1 MSENVVVDDSVK
13 LTVKFKDIDSNGNEV
28 PVAINSISLEIK
40 TSDSTLLAVNQSE
53 IISISSS
60 EFYYIFTPTVADTY
74 TIKFIG
80 TYYVGLT
87 AKQILVEQKLYVSS
101 IAKEY
106 QPTIILGSDETI
118 TFAAGIDPLYI
129 DPESLLPFFPDASL
143 LEIAEVIYNYS
154 LEIKDIY
161 SLEDSEDG
169 TNLSFNVLE
178 YIKAATACELSRTYG
193 FGGDDE
199 MSLSLGD
206 LTITNRSL
214 PRTSITRDNATSW
227 CQVAAALRKEMLARK
242 VSPRAM
248 QPKGLPTDSFS
259 GKVTDPETGKIVYF
273 SERELYG
280 PGRKST
286 IKDDPMP
293 KRGFRRYD

>member
-28 PVAINSISLEIK
+28 PVSIDSISLEIK
-40 TSDSTLLAVNQSE
+40 MSDSTLLSVDQNQ
-53 IISISSS
+53 IISISTS
-60 EFYYIFTPTVADTY
+60 EFYYIFTPTIADTY

-101 IAKEY
+101 ITEEY

-118 TFAAGIDPLYI
+118 TFAAGINPLYI

-248 QPKGLPTDSFS
+248 QPKGLPSDSFS